1 MPLPRFLTNTKVFS
15 ESSESSVKKISY
27 NYTQHTSVLS
37 MRRVAVDVLAEYAIM
52 NCDPVDTVNRE
63 QPFPFRFEKDL
74 HNPNG

>member
-1 MPLPRFLTNTKVFS
+1 
-15 ESSESSVKKISY
+15 
-27 NYTQHTSVLS
+27 